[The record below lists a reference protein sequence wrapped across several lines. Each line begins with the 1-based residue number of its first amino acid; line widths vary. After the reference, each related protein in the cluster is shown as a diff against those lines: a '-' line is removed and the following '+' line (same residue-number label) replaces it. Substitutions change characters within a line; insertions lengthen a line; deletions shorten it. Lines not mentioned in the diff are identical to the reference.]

1 VKNVAGSL
9 EKENKRGEKQK
20 AIDKL
25 TAELEKVGKDSM
37 LLKNL
42 LNLLAFLATCLTFK
56 VCCTYLLYFEGQRKT
71 RVTQRRVCKNEPN
84 LLLQPWRHAY
94 SGEYRKLFFFRASFL
109 FFVRY
114 PQAAAQ
120 LACVTGSYPS
130 VSQTRTH
137 TQKMHR
143 HVLLRSAET

>member
-1 VKNVAGSL
+1 MKNVAGSL

-37 LLKNL
+37 LLKKL

-94 SGEYRKLFFFRASFL
+94 SGEYRKLVFFFGSVFFLCAIHRQQHSLHASQEATHL
-109 FFVRY
+109 FPRH
-114 PQAAAQ
+114 AH
-120 LACVTGSYPS
+120 
-130 VSQTRTH
+130 TH
-137 TQKMHR
+137 KRCTD
-143 HVLLRSAET
+143 TYF